1 MPSERARQLR
11 KNPTE
16 AEKKLWSLLRLKQL
30 DGYRF
35 RRQAPI
41 GPYIV
46 DFFCPP
52 ALLIIEVDGGQ
63 HATEAAADEARTHWL
78 QSRGYRVLR
87 FWNND
92 ILQNPE
98 GVLSR
103 LHQVLNETSDDHA
116 KAH

>member
-1 MPSERARQLR
+1 MPSIRARGLR

-30 DGYRF
+30 DGHRF

-46 DFFCPP
+46 DFFCPE
-52 ALLIIEVDGGQ
+52 AHLIIEVDGGQ
-63 HATEAAADEARTHWL
+63 HGDALKYDEARTTWL
-78 QSRGYRVLR
+78 TTQGHHVIR

-92 ILQNPE
+92 ILQNPD
-98 GVLSR
+98 GVLLR
-103 LHQVLNETSDDHA
+103 LREAFDKTSDDHA
-116 KAH
+116 EAH